1 MMSVERAAML
11 GAKLMALL
19 SPCMREKNEK
29 IGQNLRLAFPERQPG
44 EIEALTLR
52 IWQGFGQVLAEY
64 PHLKTFSHTNKKP
77 GSMPRV
83 EFAGALE
90 AVRRAD
96 KPIVFVTAHLANWEL
111 AALAANHIGLP
122 LSVAYTPE
130 KNRLVQGMI
139 QGKRRALGC
148 DCIPTTGGL
157 LPFVRALSKG
167 RSLGFVADR
176 RLKQG
181 EMSPFF
187 GIDTFVSVY
196 PARLALKFGCE
207 LVPVRVERLR
217 PGSYLVTVCEPVKP
231 EASAT
236 DDRERAMQMVCRV
249 NEIFE
254 SWIRE
259 RPDEWFCGKRMW
271 PHPVKGAG

>member
-1 MMSVERAAML
+1 MSVERAAML

-29 IGQNLRLAFPERQPG
+29 IGQNLKLAFPEKQPG
-44 EIEALTLR
+44 EIEALALR
-52 IWQGFGQVLAEY
+52 VWREFGQVLAEY
-64 PHLKTFSHTNKKP
+64 PHLTTLSQVSNKP
-77 GSMPRV
+77 GSTPRV
-83 EFAGALE
+83 KIVGALE
-90 AVRRAD
+90 AIRRTD

-111 AALAANHIGLP
+111 AALAAKHVGLP

-130 KNRLVQGMI
+130 KNWLIQGMI

-148 DCIPTTGGL
+148 DCISTTEGWP
-157 LPFVRALSKG
+157 PFVRALSKG

-187 GIDTFVSVY
+187 GIDTFIGLY

-271 PHPVKGAG
+271 PHPVNGVG